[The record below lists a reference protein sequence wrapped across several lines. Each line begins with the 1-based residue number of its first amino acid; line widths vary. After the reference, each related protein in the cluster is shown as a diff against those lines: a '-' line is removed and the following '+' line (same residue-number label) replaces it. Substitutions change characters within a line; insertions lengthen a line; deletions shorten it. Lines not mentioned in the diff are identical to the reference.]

1 MSSLARFHRIE
12 DLTLRHTLVFVALL
26 FGHAALALALFPSG
40 LLAQD
45 LSPRAYVITPVHS
58 NAVIVTWSYYNGSL
72 DFNGVI
78 PVADA
83 SGSYSVPVLTVYHS
97 FSFLGRSA
105 NVTASL
111 PYGVGHF
118 QGDVEGV
125 RREIYRSGLADSVYR
140 FSVNIKGGGA
150 MAAPQFV
157 KWKQKTLLGVSLKVI
172 APTGQYDSAK
182 LINWGAN
189 RWAFKPELGYSQ
201 RWGKWILDAYG
212 GAWFF
217 TTNPRFYSPSSPVS
231 QSQKPIAAFEGHF
244 SYDIRPFLWFSVDG
258 NFWYGGITAVSAT
271 PNPNTKQTNSRI
283 GVTGSFPLAK
293 HQTIK
298 VSFSNGTY
306 IRFGGNYKNLSVA
319 WQYSWLGRPN

>member
-1 MSSLARFHRIE
+1 M
-12 DLTLRHTLVFVALL
+12 LR
-26 FGHAALALALFPSG
+26 
-40 LLAQD
+40 AQD

-58 NAVIVTWSYYNGSL
+58 NAVILTWSYYNGSL

-78 PVADA
+78 PIADA
-83 SGSYSVPVLTVYHS
+83 SGSYSVPVLTLYHS
-97 FSFLGRSA
+97 FSFFGRSA

-111 PYGVGHF
+111 PYGVGNF
-118 QGDVEGV
+118 QGNVADAH
-125 RREIYRSGLADSVYR
+125 REVYRSGLADSVYR
-140 FSVNIKGGGA
+140 LSVNLKGGQA
-150 MAAPQFV
+150 MSAPQFL
-157 KWKQKTLLGVSLKVI
+157 KWKQKTLLGVSIKVI
-172 APTGQYDSAK
+172 APTGQYDSTR

-217 TTNPRFYSPSSPVS
+217 TTNPGFYNPSGPVP
-231 QSQKPIAAFEGHF
+231 QSQNPIASVEGHL
-244 SYDIRPFLWFSVDG
+244 SYDIKPFLWFSLDG
-258 NFWYGGITAVSAT
+258 NFWYGGITAVSGV
-271 PNPNTKQTNSRI
+271 PNLNTRQTNSRI

-293 HQTIK
+293 HQTMK

-306 IRFGGNYKNLSVA
+306 IRFGGNYKNVSVA